1 MRFSI
6 HRHDESGEESGYDSL
21 WSDSEEEEFPVNP
34 SDSEDDALT
43 PEEDEADVSWGGT
56 SQNMET
62 SFERQYKRRSIL
74 ADYSP
79 NTSSSAN
86 HPYFRH
92 RSSPVLTRAQ
102 LNADLENINDLI
114 GKWSISNLGKYKQE
128 RQEEQ
133 SYAQNQWDQLYT
145 QEQDDIAD
153 VDDTVSSITQRR
165 RAKIQAMIE
174 DRRLYQELLEKEQR
188 EREEAE
194 RKAKEE
200 AERKAREEAERKA
213 REEAERK
220 AREEAERKAKEEA
233 ERKAKEEEARKKKEE
248 EERKQKEEEERRAK
262 EKAEKE
268 GYTMWSKVD
277 EEFKYYKDKIEDI
290 KTNILA
296 PVSKNSDL
304 KKFCFNTKR
313 HLKPK
318 LGQLTDSKQQLK
330 MILSE
335 VDKILNDAKNHNDLA
350 YKWAINFFAKAIVA
364 QAEAEVSVKVQAA
377 LPLGTLALQVMV
389 RHEQLV
395 DFLLARFVK
404 KCPHVIGFSCPIDTE
419 EGRKRM
425 GWKRPDGEKWEDETM
440 YSERMAGICS
450 VWTVINQAKLSAAHN
465 QKHPY
470 PISNSW
476 RFIARHLNRDTTT
489 LTNTDFAVVAAWW
502 EVASDRFLQA
512 YGKQG
517 AKLLNLVWDNW
528 TTSCKDKQYPAAAR
542 LRLLGEDWVNSGKPM
557 ALKPMAE

>member
-21 WSDSEEEEFPVNP
+21 WSDSEEEEFPINP
-34 SDSEDDALT
+34 SDDEEDDDALT
-43 PEEDEADVSWGGT
+43 PDEDEADVSWG
-56 SQNMET
+56 QNMET
-62 SFERQYKRRSIL
+62 SFERQYNRRSIL

-102 LNADLENINDLI
+102 MNADLENINDLI
-114 GKWSISNLGKYKQE
+114 GKWSISNLDKYKQE
-128 RQEEQ
+128 RQEER
-133 SYAQNQWDQLYT
+133 SYAQDQWDQLYS
-145 QEQDDIAD
+145 QEKDDISD
-153 VDDTVSSITQRR
+153 VDNTVNSITQRR
-165 RAKIQAMIE
+165 RAKIQSMIE
-174 DRRLYQELLEKEQR
+174 DRRVYQELLENERR

-194 RKAKEE
+194 RRAREE

-233 ERKAKEEEARKKKEE
+233 ERRAKEEEERKKKEE
-248 EERKQKEEEERRAK
+248 EERKEKEEEERKAK

-277 EEFKYYKDKIEDI
+277 GEFKYYKDKIEAI
-290 KTNILA
+290 KSNILA

-304 KKFCFNTKR
+304 KKVCFNVKR

-335 VDKILNDAKNHNDLA
+335 VDKILNDAKNHNELA

-364 QAEAEVSVKVQAA
+364 QAEAEVSVKIQAA

-389 RHEQLV
+389 RHIDLV

-404 KCPHVIGFSCPIDTE
+404 KCPHVIGFSCAIDTE

-470 PISNSW
+470 PISHSW
-476 RFIARHLNRDTTT
+476 RFIARHLNRDTST

-502 EVASDRFLQA
+502 EIASDRFLQA

-517 AKLLNLVWDNW
+517 AKLLNLVWDSW
-528 TTSCKDKQYPAAAR
+528 TASCTDKRYPAAAR
-542 LRLLGEDWVNSGKPM
+542 LRLLGEDWVNLGKAM
-557 ALKPMAE
+557 SLKPMAE